1 MWRKPVIR
9 ALVTDAVAVSVS
21 YCQVPAATAGIWT
34 PLFSLIM
41 GVSALLPRGGEKLV
55 TAESMVTAEASTAPP
70 AEGGKSGDFQK
81 RRLSV
86 ALDVQEDSEMANKLK
101 DIELNKPS

>member
-55 TAESMVTAEASTAPP
+55 TAESISILGPVLGRAGAAIAVHTVKRHVTDRQCVLVTLGSKNA
-70 AEGGKSGDFQK
+70 
-81 RRLSV
+81 
-86 ALDVQEDSEMANKLK
+86 
-101 DIELNKPS
+101 